1 VPVPRSNAGT
11 SPRVVLSLGGGD
23 DGRALA
29 VGSTRCRSAAFD
41 RARGRR
47 KPWRGRGGDRAST
60 RGNGCSGGPRT
71 PCGARTRCRC
81 AVARKARTG
90 LPWEIPLPG
99 GLGTTWGEG
108 LASGSP
114 PTAGRRPPRKGSIG
128 IYGAWS
134 PEGRARAKRVHGGGD
149 SPPGSRR
156 PSRLLPAS
164 REGGWPPKR
173 HSHGRPGPGGLAV
186 PVGLASRCRWLGVVV
201 PAGRLGPR
209 LAGEAKAHPPPRAVE
224 PVPKGA

>member
-1 VPVPRSNAGT
+1 MPVPRSNAGT

-29 VGSTRCRSAAFD
+29 VGSTAVQYRGLD
-41 RARGRR
+41 RARDPGKLR
-47 KPWRGRGGDRAST
+47 RGRGGDRAST

-90 LPWEIPLPG
+90 LPWVSSPG
-99 GLGTTWGEG
+99 GLGANGGEG

-114 PTAGRRPPRKGSIG
+114 PRERGLPGRGVIG
-128 IYGAWS
+128 ICGAWS
-134 PEGRARAKRVHGGGD
+134 SEGRARAKRVHGGGD

-156 PSRLLPAS
+156 PSRPLPAS
-164 REGGWPPKR
+164 REGRWPPNG
-173 HSHGRPGPGGLAV
+173 HSHGGHGLSVAARPGRTGPATAV
-186 PVGLASRCRWLGVVV
+186 PRPRWGAA
-201 PAGRLGPR
+201 P
-209 LAGEAKAHPPPRAVE
+209 GEAPGTAPAKQGRV
-224 PVPKGA
+224 